1 MRALFDWTAR
11 LLDGLAAI
19 AVLVSLV
26 ILTAS
31 VVLRYVFNFALS
43 WSDELAL
50 LLFTWAVLL
59 SVATALRRNMH
70 ARMELL
76 TERLPAPA
84 REVWEQLINV
94 AILLLSGFIIVA
106 GSNYMM
112 ETRGSTS
119 AAIGYPVELLYAS
132 GPVFGIA
139 LFLFSLER
147 ILLRPK
153 VRS

>member
-1 MRALFDWTAR
+1 MRAFFDWTAR
-11 LLDGLAAI
+11 LLDELAAI
-19 AVLVSLV
+19 AVLISLV
-26 ILTAS
+26 ILATS

-70 ARMELL
+70 ARMDLL
-76 TERLPAPA
+76 AERLPAPA
-84 REVWEQLINV
+84 REVWERLINV

-106 GSNYMM
+106 GWNYMM

-147 ILLRPK
+147 ILLRPE